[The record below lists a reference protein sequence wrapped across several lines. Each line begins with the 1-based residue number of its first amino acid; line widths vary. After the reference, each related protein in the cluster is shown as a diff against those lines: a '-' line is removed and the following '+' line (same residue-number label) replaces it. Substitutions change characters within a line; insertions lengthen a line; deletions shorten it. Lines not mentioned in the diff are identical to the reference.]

1 VQAGPHA
8 LQTLDFLKGTDMSKL
23 LDTMQKFSSAEEFLD
38 FLGVDYA
45 PQVVHVNRLHILKR
59 FQQYLGR
66 DPVPEGLPETEEHAA
81 YKNRLQL
88 AYGDFV
94 QSDAVTEKV
103 FKVFQDKAGMQTVS
117 VQKLK
122 TSLEQRRV

>member
-1 VQAGPHA
+1 
-8 LQTLDFLKGTDMSKL
+8 MSQL
-23 LDTMQKFSSAEEFLD
+23 VDTMHKFSAAEEFLD

-66 DPVPEGLPETEEHAA
+66 DPVPEGLPQAEERAA
-81 YKNRLQL
+81 YKSRLQL

-103 FKVFQDKAGMQTVS
+103 FKVFQDKIGMQTVS

-122 TSLEQRRV
+122 ANLEERRA